1 VSAPLPRAVH
11 PVAWWIWALGL
22 AAAASL
28 TPNPIVL
35 GTILTVAGIVVMA
48 RRTDAPWAR
57 AFRAY
62 LVLGLVVVCIRM
74 VFLVVLG
81 GTAIARGHV
90 LLRVPEVPL
99 PGFMRGITLGGP
111 VSLESVAFAL
121 YDGLRL
127 ATVLCCVGAANALA
141 NPKRALRALPGA
153 LYELG
158 VAITVALTV
167 APQLVESVQRVRRAR
182 RLRGATDKGRRAV
195 RATAMPVLEDAL
207 ARSFR
212 LAAAMDSRGY
222 GRTAAVPHRLRRAT
236 GVLLIAALGGLC
248 IGAYGVLDVTTPRWL
263 GLPMFAFGLA
273 CAGAGVFIGS
283 RRVSR
288 TTYRP
293 DVWAGAEW
301 LTAACGVVAV
311 AATVVA
317 AHLEPAAL
325 NPSIVP
331 LAWPAV
337 PPIALAGIA
346 LAILPAWCTP
356 PPVSTTID
364 LMATTPAPRT
374 RALATA
380 EAAP

>member
-1 VSAPLPRAVH
+1 MPRAVH

-28 TPNPIVL
+28 TTNPIVL
-35 GTILTVAGIVVMA
+35 ATILLVAGIVVMA

-81 GTAIARGHV
+81 GTAITRGHV
-90 LLRVPEVPL
+90 LFRVPEMPL
-99 PGFMRGITLGGP
+99 PGFMRGVTLGGP
-111 VSLESVAFAL
+111 VSLESVVYAL

-127 ATVLCCVGAANALA
+127 ATVLCCIGAANALA

-195 RATAMPVLEDAL
+195 RAIAMPVLEDAL
-207 ARSFR
+207 ARTFR

-236 GVLLIAALGGLC
+236 GVLLVAALGGLC
-248 IGAYGVLDVTTPRWL
+248 VGAYGMLDVTTPRWL
-263 GLPMFAFGLA
+263 GLPMLAFGLG
-273 CAGAGVFIGS
+273 CAAAGLIIGS

-288 TTYRP
+288 TSYRP

-301 LTAACGVVAV
+301 LTAACGIVAV
-311 AATVVA
+311 TATIVA
-317 AHLEPAAL
+317 AHFEPAAL

-331 LAWPAV
+331 LAWPTIPAFAIV
-337 PPIALAGIA
+337 GIA
-346 LAILPAWCTP
+346 LAALPAWCTP
-356 PPVSTTID
+356 PPVMTTID
-364 LMATTPAPRT
+364 LAAVESAPAPA
-374 RALATA
+374 RALATV
-380 EAAP
+380 EVAP